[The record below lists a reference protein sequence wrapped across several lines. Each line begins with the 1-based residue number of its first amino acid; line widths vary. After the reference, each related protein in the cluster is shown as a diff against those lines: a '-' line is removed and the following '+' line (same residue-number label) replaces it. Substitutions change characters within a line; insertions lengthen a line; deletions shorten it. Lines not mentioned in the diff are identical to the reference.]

1 MRLNNSCKDYAEIT
15 KFTTTERRIHPKG
28 ELKKE
33 IKEKRKKKIL
43 RKSKDPKNS
52 VCALHISKVMSYLP
66 ILVGNTK
73 QLAKKLHL

>member
-1 MRLNNSCKDYAEIT
+1 MHLNNSCKDYAEIT
-15 KFTTTERRIHPKG
+15 KFTITERRIHPKG

-33 IKEKRKKKIL
+33 IKKKIL
-43 RKSKDPKNS
+43 IKSKDPKNS

-73 QLAKKLHL
+73 RLAKKLHL

>member
-1 MRLNNSCKDYAEIT
+1 MQKSQNSPLQ
-15 KFTTTERRIHPKG
+15 RGIHPKG

-33 IKEKRKKKIL
+33 IKEKKKKIL